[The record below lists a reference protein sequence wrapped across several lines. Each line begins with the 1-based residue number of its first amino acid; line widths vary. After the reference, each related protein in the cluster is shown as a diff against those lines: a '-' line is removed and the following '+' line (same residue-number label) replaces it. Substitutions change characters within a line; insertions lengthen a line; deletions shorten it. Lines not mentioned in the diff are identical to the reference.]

1 MLGTEEVM
9 MSRKAPYTA
18 SNILNEF
25 GIEIKALVIIKSNY
39 LYLQNG
45 KWLLLRTLLKW
56 LSNGNFRNAGVVYL
70 PMIKKYFSNPL
81 ISITEVSRQV
91 HTYMYT

>member
-45 KWLLLRTLLKW
+45 KWLLLRTLLK
-56 LSNGNFRNAGVVYL
+56 
-70 PMIKKYFSNPL
+70 
-81 ISITEVSRQV
+81 
-91 HTYMYT
+91 